1 MALPSNSRASDRL
14 SMFTNIPS
22 GSNDDLDSESFTP
35 TIQLRAQRRFNASDN
50 LLDPLEISDSKLS
63 PDSSTI
69 QDVALIIGNL
79 QSNSEPLIHEA
90 IQSLSSIAFKLDS
103 HPQFVD
109 QFVGMNGIDVLIQS
123 VTQLSNDSMTSKML
137 SILINLM
144 IKSKI
149 VSNNIA
155 FSEFTNHIDQYLHSD
170 DPSIV
175 CDTLWCCSNLS
186 ADSQLIRTHLISS
199 TSLLQTIVL
208 HIQRDSPHLAHG
220 LFLLRNLSICQ
231 NDNPAFDT
239 IFDSILNLLVVFTDP
254 QFIVKPLPDKKKDNP
269 PQADLLVCLTHL
281 VPNNPVRMASLCQIP
296 HLTSIR
302 TIFQSIRSLNLHRE
316 TLRLISTIT
325 DVSDGLP
332 PNLAIFQ
339 SIVESGL
346 LQAVLPYAADIYR
359 SIDQIV
365 VRSSKTLSS
374 FFSNLSLVIFQIYYN
389 FIYVSETYKFMLI
402 QCGIMQQLYAFAPFS
417 EIPHQS
423 SILNIL
429 TVFSNS
435 SPDVIR
441 FVSQTGGFPL
451 IILVIL
457 LRTTS
462 DTIRR
467 KALIA
472 FLRFITAVFALPPT
486 ESQQTMESPSE
497 GVLLYKL
504 IHECELSTMLESL
517 TTHLNKTVSALAGT
531 IIDTIHE
538 FGGEPE

>member
-1 MALPSNSRASDRL
+1 MYA
-14 SMFTNIPS
+14 
-22 GSNDDLDSESFTP
+22 
-35 TIQLRAQRRFNASDN
+35 
-50 LLDPLEISDSKLS
+50 
-63 PDSSTI
+63 
-69 QDVALIIGNL
+69 
-79 QSNSEPLIHEA
+79 
-90 IQSLSSIAFKLDS
+90 
-103 HPQFVD
+103 
-109 QFVGMNGIDVLIQS
+109 
-123 VTQLSNDSMTSKML
+123 SKML

-175 CDTLWCCSNLS
+175 CD
-186 ADSQLIRTHLISS
+186 
-199 TSLLQTIVL
+199 TIVL

-254 QFIVKPLPDKKKDNP
+254 QFIVKPLPDKKII
-269 PQADLLVCLTHL
+269 HH
-281 VPNNPVRMASLCQIP
+281 R
-296 HLTSIR
+296 LTSW
-302 TIFQSIRSLNLHRE
+302 SLNLHRE

-365 VRSSKTLSS
+365 AHPKTLSS

-389 FIYVSETYKFMLI
+389 FIYAVSTDYFGDPSSYYIRYYPSEGSYRLPS
-402 QCGIMQQLYAFAPFS
+402 LY
-417 EIPHQS
+417 HCC
-423 SILNIL
+423 
-429 TVFSNS
+429 
-435 SPDVIR
+435 
-441 FVSQTGGFPL
+441 
-451 IILVIL
+451 
-457 LRTTS
+457 LRTT
-462 DTIRR
+462 
-467 KALIA
+467 
-472 FLRFITAVFALPPT
+472 PT